1 MFHVPLSMTA
11 LSYIYNRTDMPIV
24 FCEFSKAQSS
34 IFNLFVLHGEA
45 YRQSLM
51 KFSAKFQAKFNGLV
65 LGS

>member
-1 MFHVPLSMTA
+1 
-11 LSYIYNRTDMPIV
+11 MPIV